1 MHARRS
7 LDEDE
12 DYHSLDRDEDYQD
25 DDAYDE
31 MMKELK
37 DEDRNYGDDD
47 SQEEEELQDED
58 DTIGTVIIYKY
69 FQTTHVSE
77 ISNFYH

>member
-1 MHARRS
+1 M
-7 LDEDE
+7 DEDE
-12 DYHSLDRDEDYQD
+12 DYRFSDRDEDYQD

-37 DEDRNYGDDD
+37 DEDRHYGDDD

-58 DTIGTVIIYKY
+58 DTDGIVITNSFK
-69 FQTTHVSE
+69 QETSVSE
-77 ISNFYH
+77 RS